1 MARKSGS
8 GTKLLAFGTIAAAGA
23 LAGCEQPP
31 PSGDFAF
38 RSVAE
43 CQDAGFSQ
51 TVCEAKLNEAIQV
64 HAEKA
69 PRFQSLAECEAEYGV
84 GKCGTRTEG
93 AGGQQQSFFSP
104 FLTGFLLSQVINNVS
119 NSAYRTGAG
128 YGGGPIYR
136 NRSGRPVAIP
146 PGTGAGREV
155 VRPRPLNANTR
166 SAARSG
172 FGGRS
177 FSRSR
182 GFGGRGFGG

>member
-8 GTKLLAFGTIAAAGA
+8 GRKLLAFGSIAAVGV
-23 LAGCEQPP
+23 LAGCEEPP

-43 CQDAGFSQ
+43 CQQAGFEQ
-51 TVCEAKLNEAIQV
+51 QVCETKLNEAIKL
-64 HAEKA
+64 HAENA
-69 PRFQSLAECEAEYGV
+69 PKFDSRAACEAEYGV
-84 GKCGTRTEG
+84 GKCGGSATSPG
-93 AGGQQQSFFSP
+93 FFSP
-104 FLTGFLLSQVINNVS
+104 FLTGFLLSQVINNVT
-119 NSAYRTGAG
+119 NSAYRTGRG

-136 NRSGRPVAIP
+136 TRSGRAVSIP
-146 PGTGAGREV
+146 PNAQPGTN

-177 FSRSR
+177 FSRARSRSR
-182 GFGGRGFGG
+182 GWGG